1 MLVLEPS
8 RRYTI
13 EQIKRHR
20 WMCPEILELS
30 NIAKFNVNMD
40 GTTNIEPNE
49 DILRIMSE
57 FAGIPPNKTRASLKK
72 NSYDHVAAIYL
83 LLQDRVYNKKVAQ
96 EKHLAGDGANIGLK
110 STTSTSTIASSSISL
125 PKHTG
130 GNKHLSLT
138 GSTLSTLS
146 TTTSTSK
153 YSSKVYKQSG
163 KQSTVGDTHKLKTNT
178 VLHEDQISNNLH
190 LLKEH
195 YSLLSKLS
203 RQTLINDRC
212 GPASGTAPCPID
224 YKLQPKI
231 VDSHRRYHSEKNGGR
246 LSRQDLCNK
255 HRPTGCSAYIVDN
268 NKHSTINLNSR
279 DSLSSN
285 QRLNCGLTARIIDDR
300 SLRERLFTGACGVTH
315 FNIEESIL
323 KQSTEDCRLLLQKAT
338 AISEC
343 KNVKHQQKQQ
353 KMTEDLQLPGTK
365 LNDSKP
371 LSSSISFDSSA
382 VLDQSLSFRY
392 KMSAE
397 ATKLFQTLQES
408 PLPLDVNNL
417 RFASISI

>member
-57 FAGIPPNKTRASLKK
+57 FAGIPPEKTKASLKK

-83 LLQDRVYNKKVAQ
+83 LLQDRVYSKKMAQ
-96 EKHLAGDGANIGLK
+96 EKLQMSAG
-110 STTSTSTIASSSISL
+110 STHNPTTIASTSSSSL
-125 PKHTG
+125 PKYAG
-130 GNKHLSLT
+130 GNKQHSLA

-146 TTTSTSK
+146 ALSASSSTAQ
-153 YSSKVYKQSG
+153 YSSKMLYKHNSKSSAASDQ
-163 KQSTVGDTHKLKTNT
+163 HRLKANH
-178 VLHEDQISNNLH
+178 VLHEDQVSNNLH
-190 LLKEH
+190 LIKEH

-203 RQTLINDRC
+203 RQTLLSERSAAATT
-212 GPASGTAPCPID
+212 PVEHL
-224 YKLQPKI
+224 LQSKM
-231 VDSHRRYHSEKNGGR
+231 VDNHLRYHSEKSGGR
-246 LSRQDLCNK
+246 MSRQDLGNSQ
-255 HRPTGCSAYIVDN
+255 RPIGCSSYSIDN
-268 NKHSTINLNSR
+268 NKHSITNMNSR
-279 DSLSSN
+279 DVLASN
-285 QRLNCGLTARIIDDR
+285 QRLNGGPPVRLLDER
-300 SLRERLFTGACGVTH
+300 SMRERMFSGAGGLAH

-323 KQSTEDCRLLLQKAT
+323 KQSSEDCRLLLQKAT
-338 AISEC
+338 AISES
-343 KNVKHQQKQQ
+343 KNTKHQQKP
-353 KMTEDLQLPGTK
+353 KTTEDKQMSDTK
-365 LNDSKP
+365 FNDTKP
-371 LSSSISFDSSA
+371 LSSSTSFDSST

-408 PLPLDVNNL
+408 PLPVDVSYLNIQ
-417 RFASISI
+417 FI

>member
-13 EQIKRHR
+13 EQIKQHR

-57 FAGIPPNKTRASLKK
+57 FAGIPPDKTKASLKK

-83 LLQDRVYNKKVAQ
+83 LLQDRVYNKKMAQ
-96 EKHLAGDGANIGLK
+96 EKQQIGGGLNNT
-110 STTSTSTIASSSISL
+110 SSTSTIATSSSL
-125 PKHTG
+125 PKYVG
-130 GNKHLSLT
+130 GNKQHSLA
-138 GSTLSTLS
+138 GSNLSTLSTLS
-146 TTTSTSK
+146 ASSATAQ
-153 YSSKVYKQSG
+153 YSSKILYKHNSKASAATDQ
-163 KQSTVGDTHKLKTNT
+163 HRLKSNH
-178 VLHEDQISNNLH
+178 VVHDDHVSNNLH

-203 RQTLINDRC
+203 RQTLLSERSV
-212 GPASGTAPCPID
+212 PGTGTGTGTVTGTTEH
-224 YKLQPKI
+224 LLHSKI
-231 VDSHRRYHSEKNGGR
+231 VDNHLRYHSEKSGGR
-246 LSRQDLCNK
+246 ISRQDLGK
-255 HRPTGCSAYIVDN
+255 IQRPIGSSSYSIDN
-268 NKHSTINLNSR
+268 NKRSITNLNSR
-279 DSLSSN
+279 DTLTSN
-285 QRLNCGLTARIIDDR
+285 QRLNGGPPTVRVLDER
-300 SLRERLFTGACGVTH
+300 SMRERIFSGAGGMAH

-323 KQSTEDCRLLLQKAT
+323 KQSSEDCRLLLQKAT
-338 AISEC
+338 AISES
-343 KNVKHQQKQQ
+343 KNNKHHQKP
-353 KMTEDLQLPGTK
+353 KHITTEDKEMSDTK
-365 LNDSKP
+365 LNNSKP
-371 LSSSISFDSSA
+371 LSSSTSFDSSA

-408 PLPLDVNNL
+408 PLPVEV
-417 RFASISI
+417 SCS